1 MALKTESSYID
12 ESIGLKVEGELGDF
26 QIIEEVSD
34 SDDADKTVNES
45 SWAVDTVPSIP
56 SSLVKPSSSPIGNVA
71 VSNSENVV
79 IGNNTY
85 FNGPVIIKQVIQNVP
100 GIDNPSYSKTEDE
113 DDSEGKYHD
122 GSQSNKKQTS
132 IKKFQLRKWHKVTF
146 SALCVLILGG
156 IFAVLSIILSS
167 NSQDDNSSSKL
178 GEKDSSSVSNF
189 TTVVGMLYKNINL
202 IIITVILMPITCLL
216 TFYTLLTLDDCGNNR
231 TEIKQKRRKK
241 VRDYDDIQD
250 YDYSRKPVKK
260 ENPLLIAPDHLRI
273 VPRTD
278 WLAQPVEKQLNKIRQ
293 PVPWVIIS
301 HTATENCSTQ
311 SECILRVRL
320 IQMFHIE
327 SRNWDDI
334 GYNFLVAGDG
344 SAYYGRGWDYIGS
357 HTLGY
362 NKYSIGISF
371 IGTFN
376 NDPPPK
382 KQLDACIKLLKRGVE
397 IGKLAKD
404 YKLFIH
410 RQLASTLSPGDKLC
424 EIIKEWPHFVKN
436 FTDISELIPNY

>member
-1 MALKTESSYID
+1 MALKTESSYVD

-34 SDDADKTVNES
+34 SDDADKTVHES
-45 SWAVDTVPSIP
+45 SWTVDTVPSIP
-56 SSLVKPSSSPIGNVA
+56 SSLVKPGSSPVSGNIA

-85 FNGPVIIKQVIQNVP
+85 FNGPVIIKQVIQSAP

-113 DDSEGKYHD
+113 DDSEGKYHED
-122 GSQSNKKQTS
+122 SKKETS
-132 IKKFQLRKWHKVTF
+132 IKKFQLQRWHKVTF
-146 SALCVLILGG
+146 TALCVVILGG

-167 NSQDDNSSSKL
+167 NSQDDGSSSKS
-178 GEKDSSSVSNF
+178 GENDSGVSNF
-189 TTVVGMLYKNINL
+189 TMVVGICYKNINL
-202 IIITVILMPITCLL
+202 IVITVILMPITCLL
-216 TFYTLLTLDDCGNNR
+216 TFYTLLTLDGSGNDK
-231 TEIKQKRRKK
+231 TVVKQKSRKH
-241 VRDYDDIQD
+241 RDYDAIEDD
-250 YDYSRKPVKK
+250 YDCDCKPVKK

-301 HTATENCSTQ
+301 HTATENCSSQ

-334 GYNFLVAGDG
+334 AYNFLVAGDG